1 MNLGS
6 LLQSWESK
14 IPGHNWLSDSFLGD
28 VITGGLARGAKRN
41 DWRAPFGHN
50 TSSFDDI
57 FGAGA
62 SRTEGGRNLARGVGA
77 AFGGGALYGALGG
90 GSAAAGEGAGGAS
103 EVGYGFPLAEE
114 AGGAGAGGQ
123 LSGPAASMG
132 WQDYLRQ
139 YGRQGQ
145 NLLSAFGQGAQGQ
158 QFSPPYMPPI
168 DNSMILPPPQEP
180 SYSDLPPGL
189 MTMLLAQAFQ
199 KQQEPQQPEGPAIR
213 SGGIA

>member
-1 MNLGS
+1 MNLGN
-6 LLQSWESK
+6 LLHDWGSK
-14 IPGHNWLSDSFLGD
+14 IPGHSWLSGSVLGD
-28 VITGGLARGAKRN
+28 VVTGGLARGAERN
-41 DWRAPFGHN
+41 NWRAPFGHD

-77 AFGGGALYGALGG
+77 AFGGGALLKALGVG
-90 GSAAAGEGAGGAS
+90 AAGAS
-103 EVGYGFPLAEE
+103 EVGQGFPLAEE

-139 YGRQGQ
+139 YGRQGS
-145 NLLSAFGQGAQGQ
+145 NLLSNMGGMPGQ
-158 QFSPPYMPPI
+158 QFSSPYMPPI
-168 DNSMILPPPQEP
+168 DNSMILPPPQQQP

-199 KQQEPQQPEGPAIR
+199 QQQEPQQPNEGPAIR